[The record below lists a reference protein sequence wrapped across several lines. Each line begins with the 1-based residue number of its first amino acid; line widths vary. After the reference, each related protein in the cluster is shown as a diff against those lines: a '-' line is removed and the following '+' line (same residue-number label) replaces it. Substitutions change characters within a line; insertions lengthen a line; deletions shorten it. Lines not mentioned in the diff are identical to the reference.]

1 METLQPLL
9 SASVGLYLAAK
20 QAHWVVLGPHF
31 QSLHALFGELADAAE
46 DAADTLAERIAQ
58 MHGTPVQSY
67 ADFQIRQR
75 DGLGLVRE
83 LLVFVQR
90 VSAGNLAAIKA
101 LGSDQVTANIVI
113 NIEEALEKLRWKL
126 DNHLR

>member
-1 METLQPLL
+1 MEQLQPLL

-31 QSLHALFGELADAAE
+31 QSLHALFGELADAAD

-58 MHGTPVQSY
+58 LHGTPVQTY
-67 ADFQIRQR
+67 VDFQIRQR

-101 LGSDQVTANIVI
+101 LTADQVTMNIVI
-113 NIEEALEKLRWKL
+113 NIEERLEKLRWKL
-126 DNHLR
+126 DSHLR